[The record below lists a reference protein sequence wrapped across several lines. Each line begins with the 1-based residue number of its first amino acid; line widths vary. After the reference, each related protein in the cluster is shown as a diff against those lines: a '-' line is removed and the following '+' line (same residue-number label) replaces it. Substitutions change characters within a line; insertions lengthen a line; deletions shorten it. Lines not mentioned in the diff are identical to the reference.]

1 MREKVIMRPDRCKA
15 CRRCEVA
22 CIAAHH
28 GFDMKEAMKR
38 RSEFGPRVRVIKG
51 ENYKTTVRCHECFPA
66 PCVPSHGKPAIA
78 SDGAELL
85 HASPQAP
92 EFRTDPSD

>member
-38 RSEFGPRVRVIKG
+38 RSEFGPRVRVFKG
-51 ENYKTTVRCHECFPA
+51 
-66 PCVPSHGKPAIA
+66 
-78 SDGAELL
+78 D
-85 HASPQAP
+85 
-92 EFRTDPSD
+92 D